1 MNKSFKTPAGLL
13 AATHLDDSP
22 NAGNHIGKSADGACV
37 LSNAS
42 SGAPI
47 QPMLPSGYPMPK
59 MVEREST
66 GVQCP
71 SATAGQ
77 EGTAVSPALVH

>member
-13 AATHLDDSP
+13 ANAHLDVSL
-22 NAGNHIGKSADGACV
+22 NAGNHIGKSAD
-37 LSNAS
+37 
-42 SGAPI
+42 GAPI

-59 MVEREST
+59 MVEREIT

-71 SATAGQ
+71 SDNPGG
-77 EGTAVSPALVH
+77 GTGCQASPELVH

>member
-13 AATHLDDSP
+13 A
-22 NAGNHIGKSADGACV
+22 GNHIGKSAD
-37 LSNAS
+37 
-42 SGAPI
+42 GAPI

-71 SATAGQ
+71 SA
-77 EGTAVSPALVH
+77 ESSKEELVH